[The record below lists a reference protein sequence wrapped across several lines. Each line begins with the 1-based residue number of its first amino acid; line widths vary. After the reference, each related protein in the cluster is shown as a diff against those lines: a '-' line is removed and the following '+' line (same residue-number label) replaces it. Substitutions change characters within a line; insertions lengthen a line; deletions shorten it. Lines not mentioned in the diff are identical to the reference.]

1 MTPSGTLCNF
11 AYIYL
16 MLFFYFWRPYT
27 TLCIPQHQISICPL
41 NSEHM
46 SSLSSVT
53 DPNFP
58 SPSLGLPSATPSPS
72 LGLPSAAAPPSSS
85 APTTV
90 SRVESSV
97 PRSLP
102 PHLGF
107 SQSKDIPSA
116 PGGPLTVSI
125 NLFFSGLKQNKDL
138 GNYLN
143 VICLKTE

>member
-16 MLFFYFWRPYT
+16 MLFIYFWRPYT
-27 TLCIPQHQISICPL
+27 TLYLPQHKISICPL

-58 SPSLGLPSATPSPS
+58 SPSLGLPSATPTPS

-90 SRVESSV
+90 SRVESSI

-107 SQSKDIPSA
+107 PQSKDIPSA

-125 NLFFSGLKQNKDL
+125 NLFSQVSNRIKILAA
-138 GNYLN
+138 
-143 VICLKTE
+143 T